1 MKQNQSNKRKIEV
14 IIHDERLKLSK
25 PNYSTL
31 GSAGIDLK
39 ACITDELLISS
50 EDTKLI
56 PSGISIYIKD
66 PKLAGLIIPRSG
78 LGHKKGIVLGNL
90 TGLIDSDY
98 QGQIFISLWNRSKTD
113 FILKPLERVA
123 QLVIVPIVQIE
134 FEIVEKFNKSQ
145 RGTRGFGSTGLK

>member
-25 PNYSTL
+25 PKYSTL

-39 ACITDELLISS
+39 ACITKELLISS
-50 EDTKLI
+50 EDTRLSN
-56 PSGISIYIKD
+56 P
-66 PKLAGLIIPRSG
+66 PCNLR
-78 LGHKKGIVLGNL
+78 GIVLGNL

-113 FILKPLERVA
+113 FILRPLERVA
-123 QLVIVPIVQIE
+123 QLVVVPIVQVE
-134 FEIVEKFNKSQ
+134 FDIVEKFDKSQ
-145 RGTRGFGSTGLK
+145 RGTGGFGSTGLK